1 MFMSHQKTAIK
12 FIETCALE
20 SPKKAFELYVHPH
33 FRHHNQYFAGDG
45 KTLMEAMMEDDKTHP
60 NKSFTVKQVFETDD
74 RVALFSHVV
83 KDEMEIA
90 VVHMMRFEDGKIV
103 EMWDVSQMIDP
114 HSPNQNGIF

>member
-1 MFMSHQKTAIK
+1 MSNQKTAIQ
-12 FIETCALE
+12 FIQTCALE

-45 KTLMEAMMEDDKTHP
+45 KTLMEAMIEADKTHP
-60 NKSFTVKQVFETDD
+60 NKAFSIKQVFETDD

-90 VVHMMRFEDGKIV
+90 VIHIMRFENGKIA
-103 EMWDVSQMIDP
+103 EMWDVGQVIDP
-114 HSPNQNGIF
+114 QSPNQFGMF